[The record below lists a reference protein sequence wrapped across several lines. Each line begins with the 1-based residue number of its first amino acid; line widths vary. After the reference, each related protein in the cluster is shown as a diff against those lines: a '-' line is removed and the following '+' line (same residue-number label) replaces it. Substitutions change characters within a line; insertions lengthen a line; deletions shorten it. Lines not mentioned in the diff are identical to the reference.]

1 MTADALWCT
10 APGQAALRPGQ
21 MGEGIHVRTLFSGIS
36 RGTERLVLSGQVPD
50 SEQDRMRA
58 PFQEGDFP
66 FPVKYGYAAVGLA
79 GDGALAG
86 RHVFALFPHQTEFRL
101 PQDALI
107 PLPDALPPER
117 AIMAANMETA
127 LNILWDSGAGAG
139 DRIAVVGGGLVGLLT
154 ASLAARLPGAEV
166 TVIDPLPDR
175 APIAGDLGCAYAA
188 PDAAPGDRD
197 VVIHTSASQ
206 AGLVLALSLAGPQA
220 TIAEAS
226 WHGAAQVALPL
237 GRAFHSRRLRIVSTQ
252 VGSIP
257 PDRTPRWTYRRRLT
271 KALDLLCDARLDAL
285 ISGQTAFADLPDAYP
300 GILADPATL
309 CHRIAY

>member
-21 MGEGIHVRTLFSGIS
+21 MGEGTHVRTLFSGIS

-58 PFQEGDFP
+58 PFQEGNFP
-66 FPVKYGYAAVGLA
+66 FPVKYGYAAVGVA
-79 GDGALAG
+79 DDGALVG

-154 ASLAARLPGAEV
+154 AYLAARLPGAEV

-175 APIAGDLGCAYAA
+175 AAIARDLGCAFAA
-188 PDAAPGDRD
+188 PDAAPDDQD

-237 GRAFHSRRLRIVSTQ
+237 GGAFHSRRLRIVSTQ

-257 PDRTPRWTYRRRLT
+257 PDRAPRWTYRRRLT

>member
-1 MTADALWCT
+1 MA
-10 APGQAALRPGQ
+10 QLRPANIGH
-21 MGEGIHVRTLFSGIS
+21 GVHVRTLFSGIS
-36 RGTERLVLSGQVPD
+36 RGTERLVLSGEVP
-50 SEQDRMRA
+50 ETERDRMRA

-66 FPVKYGYAAVGLA
+66 FPVKYGYANVGLVTE
-79 GDGALAG
+79 GALAG

-101 PQDALI
+101 SDDALI
-107 PLPDALPPER
+107 ALPNALPPER

-139 DRIAVVGGGLVGLLT
+139 DRIAIVGGGLVGLLT
-154 ASLAARLPGAEV
+154 AYLAARLPGSEV

-175 APIAGDLGCAYAA
+175 AAIARALGCAFAA
-188 PDAAPGDRD
+188 PDDATGDRD

-206 AGLVLALSLAGPQA
+206 AGLGLALSLAGPQA
-220 TIAEAS
+220 TVAEAS
-226 WHGAAQVALPL
+226 WHGTQQVALPL
-237 GRAFHSRRLRIVSTQ
+237 GGAFHSRRLRIVSTQ

-257 PDRTPRWTYRRRLT
+257 PDRAPRWTYRRRLT
-271 KALDLLCDARLDAL
+271 KALDLLCDARLDTL
-285 ISGQTAFADLPDAYP
+285 ISGQTAFADLPGAYP

>member
-1 MTADALWCT
+1 MTARALWCT
-10 APGQAALRPGQ
+10 APGEAQLRPAQVGD
-21 MGEGIHVRTLFSGIS
+21 GIHVRSLFSGIS
-36 RGTERLVLSGQVPD
+36 RGTERLVLSGKVPS
-50 SEQDRMRA
+50 SEHDRMRA

-66 FPVKYGYAAVGLA
+66 FPVKYGYANVGQA
-79 GDGALAG
+79 TDGALAG
-86 RHVFALFPHQTEFRL
+86 RMVFSLFPHQTEFRL
-101 PQDALI
+101 PEDALI

-154 ASLAARLPGAEV
+154 AFLAARLPGAEV
-166 TVIDPLPDR
+166 TVIDPLPER
-175 APIAGDLGCAYAA
+175 AAIARDLGCAFAT
-188 PDAAPGDRD
+188 PDDAPGDQD

-226 WHGAAQVALPL
+226 WHGAEQVSLPL
-237 GRAFHSRRLRIVSTQ
+237 GGSFHSRRLRIVSTQ
-252 VGSIP
+252 VGGIP
-257 PDRTPRWTYRRRLT
+257 PDRAPRWTYRRRLT
-271 KALDLLCDARLDAL
+271 KALDLLRDARLDAL
-285 ISGQTAFADLPDAYP
+285 ISGQTAFADLPVAYP

-309 CHRIAY
+309 CHRIIY